1 MIKDLVQAIGP
12 EFTAFLRPFER
23 FFDNPGTVQHF
34 RNYTRGLLT
43 DLDRKTAEPLA
54 KYAGTPARCL
64 QQFLKACLWDHD
76 GLTDGVQ
83 QT

>member
-1 MIKDLVQAIGP
+1 MTTPLVQAVGP

-43 DLDRKTAEPLA
+43 DLARKTAEPLA
-54 KYAGTPARCL
+54 KYAGAPFTPLPA
-64 QQFLKACLWDHD
+64 
-76 GLTDGVQ
+76 TVS
-83 QT
+83 

>member
-1 MIKDLVQAIGP
+1 MTTDQVRAIGP

-43 DLDRKTAEPLA
+43 DLDRKTAEPPA
-54 KYAGTPARCL
+54 KYVGTAPRWL
-64 QQFLKACLWDHD
+64 QPGSYTH
-76 GLTDGVQ
+76 LTLPTIHSV
-83 QT
+83 

>member
-1 MIKDLVQAIGP
+1 MTKDLVQAIGP

-43 DLDRKTAEPLA
+43 STVSVGAMFFPQTLCDSTLA
-54 KYAGTPARCL
+54 SVALCGQA
-64 QQFLKACLWDHD
+64 
-76 GLTDGVQ
+76 
-83 QT
+83 